1 MEPKIRIAILDDHQ
15 SIVDG
20 YIFRFGQTPEI
31 EFVASAA
38 FGSDLEPLLDEH
50 KIDVLLLD
58 IQVPTSPENPNPYP
72 ILHLIPKILQRYPT
86 LNILVISMHNQ
97 AALIKAVME
106 AGASGYI
113 LKDDQATIQQLGNV
127 VRTVAKG
134 GIHISQQAFKQLSK
148 KLPKE
153 PNLTSRQKEA
163 LSLCAAYPDAT
174 TAELANQLNVANS
187 TMRNLLSQAYLYL
200 DVHTRAAAIAKARQ
214 KGIIPEIFQPPDF
227 TDKSSKV

>member
-1 MEPKIRIAILDDHQ
+1 
-15 SIVDG
+15 
-20 YIFRFGQTPEI
+20 
-31 EFVASAA
+31 
-38 FGSDLEPLLDEH
+38 
-50 KIDVLLLD
+50 
-58 IQVPTSPENPNPYP
+58 
-72 ILHLIPKILQRYPT
+72 
-86 LNILVISMHNQ
+86 MHNQ